1 MAKTRITKI
10 SDKLVKGSDSFTVNI
25 YDNGFMVEI
34 GGRNSADDWATAK
47 IMCNTLEDLINVVTE
62 ATEMVRE

>member
-1 MAKTRITKI
+1 MTKTQITKI
-10 SDKLVKGSDSFTVNI
+10 SDKLAKGGDSFTVNI

-34 GGRNSADDWATAK
+34 SGRNSEDDWATAK
-47 IMCNTLEDLINVVTE
+47 IMCNTTEDLIKVIVE